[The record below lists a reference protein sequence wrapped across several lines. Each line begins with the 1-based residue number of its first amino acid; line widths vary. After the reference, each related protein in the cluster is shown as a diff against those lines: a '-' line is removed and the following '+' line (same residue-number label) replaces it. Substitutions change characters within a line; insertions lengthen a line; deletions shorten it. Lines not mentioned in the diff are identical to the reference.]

1 VRGGR
6 LWLLGLLLP
15 PLVSP
20 WLDGG
25 DAAWRAQLSR
35 WLAPRLTPADPVVL
49 AIDRE
54 SLQLEQLLTAAER
67 RQSPLWPQMGS
78 WPWSRALQAEL
89 AAAVLERGAA
99 GVVFNLQFSQPSRF
113 GPQDDAAFQRR
124 LAPWWDRLVL
134 AAAVERSTTGP
145 GEQAQLR
152 LPIFATAKVGL
163 SNLLQ
168 SPQGLVQAIPGTDWI
183 DRTLQDFPS
192 PHPPSLAHAAR
203 GQLPPRGALGI
214 RYPGPARVL
223 RQVPAWQVL
232 EQPPGFWRGRLVLIG
247 ATAPQLGDQQETP
260 FGAQSGT
267 EVQAAA
273 LATLVRGDPFR
284 LPSPLALALLWPA
297 WLALTAALLA
307 WRRQATATILATG
320 GLVALALLLVSVSWW
335 AGWWLP
341 GMALLG
347 CPLLAGGLRAAVQ
360 WRRESGERAYLH
372 QLLARRIS
380 PTLLQDIL
388 REPGPLWT
396 QVGGCRA
403 RCAVL
408 FTDLVGFTP
417 LSAQLEP
424 SALFTLLNRYF
435 EVTAAAV
442 LDHQGLLD
450 KFIGDA
456 VMAEFGVP
464 RSRGDRQE
472 ALAAVRAAL
481 QMQDQLAR
489 LNAELVERQLPP
501 LRQGIGIHFGEVV
514 AGNLG
519 SSERLEY
526 SVIGATVNVA
536 SRVEGLT
543 RQFPQAPILIT
554 AAVRDLLGDQIV
566 VEPLGA
572 QRIKG
577 WPDPIDIFALRGLR
591 VEGASPTANS

>member
-1 VRGGR
+1 
-6 LWLLGLLLP
+6 
-15 PLVSP
+15 
-20 WLDGG
+20 
-25 DAAWRAQLSR
+25 
-35 WLAPRLTPADPVVL
+35 
-49 AIDRE
+49 
-54 SLQLEQLLTAAER
+54 
-67 RQSPLWPQMGS
+67 
-78 WPWSRALQAEL
+78 
-89 AAAVLERGAA
+89 
-99 GVVFNLQFSQPSRF
+99 
-113 GPQDDAAFQRR
+113 
-124 LAPWWDRLVL
+124 
-134 AAAVERSTTGP
+134 
-145 GEQAQLR
+145 
-152 LPIFATAKVGL
+152 
-163 SNLLQ
+163 
-168 SPQGLVQAIPGTDWI
+168 
-183 DRTLQDFPS
+183 
-192 PHPPSLAHAAR
+192 
-203 GQLPPRGALGI
+203 
-214 RYPGPARVL
+214 
-223 RQVPAWQVL
+223 
-232 EQPPGFWRGRLVLIG
+232 
-247 ATAPQLGDQQETP
+247 
-260 FGAQSGT
+260 
-267 EVQAAA
+267 
-273 LATLVRGDPFR
+273 
-284 LPSPLALALLWPA
+284 
-297 WLALTAALLA
+297 
-307 WRRQATATILATG
+307 
-320 GLVALALLLVSVSWW
+320 
-335 AGWWLP
+335 
-341 GMALLG
+341 MALLG
-347 CPLLAGGLRAAVQ
+347 SPLLAGGLRAAVQ

-442 LDHQGLLD
+442 LAHQGLLD

-489 LNAELVERQLPP
+489 LNAELAERQLPP

-526 SVIGATVNVA
+526 SVIGATVNMA

-543 RQFPQAPILIT
+543 RHFPQAPILIT
-554 AAVRDLLGDQIV
+554 AAVRDLLGDQIT

-577 WPDPIDIFALRGLR
+577 WPDPIEIFALRGLMT
-591 VEGASPTANS
+591 GAGG